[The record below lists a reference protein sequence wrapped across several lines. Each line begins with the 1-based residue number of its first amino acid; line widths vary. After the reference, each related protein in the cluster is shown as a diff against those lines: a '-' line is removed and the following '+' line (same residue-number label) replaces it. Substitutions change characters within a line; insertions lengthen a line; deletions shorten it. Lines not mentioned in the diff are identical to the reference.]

1 MTKMMTLLLEINQSR
16 INCDYLQAIQI
27 GMKAI
32 EKFGETCEF
41 CELLSD
47 LYFSLGVNSP
57 VETGEN
63 YQNAIGW
70 LKRAIKIDGTDS
82 VLHVKL
88 GDLYWLGAL
97 DYSSAEEEY
106 RCAISLNSNNRKALI
121 NLAALY
127 GSPDSTLSLS
137 QAILYLTK
145 ALEIE
150 PDDPNVYARL
160 GELFYENG
168 NRSEANKNWL
178 RALTCSK
185 PLEDGFVK
193 FINEHYDFSRINSE
207 K

>member
-1 MTKMMTLLLEINQSR
+1 MELLLEINQSR
-16 INCDYLQAIQI
+16 INGDYLQAIQI

-32 EKFGETCEF
+32 ERFGETCEL

-70 LKRAIKIDGTDS
+70 LKRAIKSNETDS
-82 VLHVKL
+82 HLYAKL
-88 GDLYWLGAL
+88 GDIYWLGAL
-97 DYSSAEEEY
+97 DYSAAEEEY
-106 RCAISLNSNNRKALI
+106 RRAISLDPYNRKALV
-121 NLAALY
+121 NFAALY

-145 ALEIE
+145 AIELE
-150 PDDPNVYARL
+150 PDDPNIYARL
-160 GELFYENG
+160 GELFYENE
-168 NRSEANKNWL
+168 NRSEANHNWL

-185 PLEDGFVK
+185 PLEEGFVR
-193 FINEHYDFSRINSE
+193 FINEHHDFSPE
-207 K
+207 